1 MAVVSDYWKNRY
13 KSKPFFFYN
22 THFDFLK
29 KQISFQRSHSRRT
42 CHGLSFP
49 FVVRRGENVLRS
61 LWTILVTLTTNE
73 RDRGMLPEIKVFAA
87 SFRFD
92 LVKVLFVLLLCHP
105 CDDCR
110 ECLRFSHQHE
120 KKARNRSVSWLMEG
134 TETTS
139 D

>member
-73 RDRGMLPEIKVFAA
+73 RDASRDQGFRCEL
-87 SFRFD
+87 SFRFG
-92 LVKVLFVLLLCHP
+92 KSFV
-105 CDDCR
+105 
-110 ECLRFSHQHE
+110 
-120 KKARNRSVSWLMEG
+120 RSASLP
-134 TETTS
+134 S
-139 D
+139 L